1 MAEAAEKITIQRDS
15 QPAHQVTIQLGR
27 DATPPALQVNTSLKE
42 PPSGVKD
49 RLVVDVNGLTEELTD
64 AFFEGIELMSQA
76 FSAQLKRMPEDNIAG
91 LVSVLIPAK
100 PARPTLLREAKMLAK
115 GKTRILQ
122 SGDWLTAQ
130 EVAEVAGFKTV
141 NSSAQPSKWKRSD
154 KIFTLRHEG
163 VDYFPV
169 YGLDPSTGYRPLK
182 ALAPII
188 EVLKP
193 VKDGWGLAFWFGS
206 ANSYLSGRL
215 PKEVLKED
223 AASVLEAAK
232 NEVCGVLHG

>member
-1 MAEAAEKITIQRDS
+1 MSSAAENITIQRES
-15 QPAHQVTIQLGR
+15 QPAHRVTIQLGR
-27 DATPPALQVNTSLKE
+27 DAKANALQVNT
-42 PPSGVKD
+42 PPNEFAGGVKD
-49 RLVVDVNGLTEELTD
+49 RFVVDVNGLTEELTD

-76 FSAQLKRMPEDNIAG
+76 FGAQLKRMPEANIAG

-141 NSSAQPSKWKRSD
+141 NSSAQTSKWKRSD
-154 KIFTLRHEG
+154 RIFALRHEG

-188 EVLKP
+188 QVLKSR
-193 VKDGWGLAFWFGS
+193 KDDWGLAFWFGS
-206 ANSYLSGRL
+206 TNSYLGGRM
-215 PKEVLKED
+215 PKDVLKED
-223 AASVLEAAK
+223 PASVLEAAK
-232 NEVCGVLHG
+232 DEVCGVLHG

>member
-1 MAEAAEKITIQRDS
+1 MADAAENITIQRDS
-15 QPAHQVTIQLGR
+15 QPAHRVTIHIGR
-27 DATPPALQVNTSLKE
+27 DAKAFTVEPKVASKE
-42 PPSGVKD
+42 NSGGVRD

-64 AFFEGIELMSQA
+64 AFFEGIELMGQA

-141 NSSAQPSKWKRSD
+141 NASAQPSKWKRSD
-154 KIFTLRHEG
+154 RIFALRHEG
-163 VDYFPV
+163 IDYFPV

-182 ALAPII
+182 ALGPII
-188 EVLKP
+188 QVLKSQ
-193 VKDGWGLAFWFGS
+193 KDDWGLAFWFGS
-206 ANSYLSGRL
+206 SNSYLGGRL
-215 PKEVLKED
+215 PKDVLQAD
-223 AASVLEAAK
+223 PTSVLEAAR
-232 NEVCGVLHG
+232 NEVCGPLHG